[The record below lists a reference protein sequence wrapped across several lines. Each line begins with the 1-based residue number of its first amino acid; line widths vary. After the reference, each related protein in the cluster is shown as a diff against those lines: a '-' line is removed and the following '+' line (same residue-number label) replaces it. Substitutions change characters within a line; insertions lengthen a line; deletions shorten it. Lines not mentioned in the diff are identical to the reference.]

1 MRAESLFLLF
11 VLPVLLFQIKV
22 ESGIYLEGAEPVV
35 QGETVL

>member
-22 ESGIYLEGAEPVV
+22 ESGIYLEGVSR
-35 QGETVL
+35 TFL